1 MGIYTNGDIYG
12 IEIYKVD
19 DNDNIHTLIT
29 QKYETIMSDEQ
40 IREVYLF
47 YTELNDKNNV
57 SFKIYTE
64 CSSTLDKYN
73 IGNYMSWYPISLN
86 IFLQKFNI

>member
-73 IGNYMSWYPISLN
+73 RENYMSWYPISLN